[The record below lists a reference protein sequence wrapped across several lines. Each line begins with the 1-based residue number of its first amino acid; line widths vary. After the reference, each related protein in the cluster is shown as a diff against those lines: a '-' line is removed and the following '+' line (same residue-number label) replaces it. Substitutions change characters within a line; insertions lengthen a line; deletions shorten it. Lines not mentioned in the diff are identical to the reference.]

1 MQKTIKRLV
10 GVLLIWFAVHTIYI
24 VADGLNDEQV
34 TADAAVILGSKVNQ
48 DGSLSPRLNARI
60 QKGYDL
66 YIAGK
71 VKKLVVSGGVGKEG
85 FEEGTVMGAYLTL
98 LGVPHD
104 DIIIDNAGN
113 NSYLTAVNYK
123 AIAQANNFKSVI
135 VVSQYFH
142 ITRTKMIFRK
152 LGMEN
157 VSGAHADHF
166 EWRDVYSTARE
177 VPAYYSYWM
186 KY

>member
-1 MQKTIKRLV
+1 MQKIIKRLLI
-10 GVLLIWFAVHTIYI
+10 VLGLWFIAHAGYIIY
-24 VADGLNDEQV
+24 DGLTDDHV

-60 QKGYDL
+60 QRGYDL
-66 YIAGK
+66 YRAGK
-71 VKKLVVSGGVGKEG
+71 VQKLVVSGGVGKEG
-85 FEEGTVMGAYLTL
+85 FEEGTVMAAYLTL

-123 AIAQANNFKSVI
+123 AIAKANNLKSVI

-152 LGMEN
+152 VGIEN

-166 EWRDVYSTARE
+166 EWRDIYSTARE
-177 VPAYYSYWM
+177 VPAYYSYWLR
-186 KY
+186 Y